1 MNMEIEHVFLN
12 IVIILAAARILGE
25 VFRRMKQPALV
36 GEILAGMILGPTLFG
51 ILQTDKSFDV
61 LSSIAVFFLMLLAGL
76 EMDLREIKKA
86 GKSAVAVSLIAFT
99 VPFLVG
105 SQVASL
111 FGLSTVESLFMG
123 LLLSITAVPVSAIVL
138 MEFGILK
145 SKIGNTVM
153 TAAVINDIL
162 ALVVLGVILQMS
174 ANVNSQLDLSTLGV
188 SVIKVVAFVAIMALL
203 SLIISKTSHLFPNKI
218 ELFFDKLQ
226 SREAVFGI
234 LLVLSITVSLFAQ
247 YNGLHFIIGT
257 FFAGLIFSKKLLPRK
272 QADRAYGIVSG
283 ITFGFFA
290 PLFFGFIGI
299 EFNAKSII
307 DYIPLFVALLAVA
320 ITTKIGGGFIGAKIS
335 KFSNND
341 SLAIGTLMN
350 GRGMI
355 ELAIAAIGLT
365 VGILNI
371 SLFSIAVAI
380 GFVTTILA
388 PLLAR
393 PFIIKAKL
401 SESGKVTE
409 RDTEKVRDSHI
420 VNPS

>member
-1 MNMEIEHVFLN
+1 MHILLN
-12 IVIILAAARILGE
+12 IIVILASARILGQ

-51 ILQTDKSFDV
+51 IIHTDESLNILGSV
-61 LSSIAVFFLMLLAGL
+61 AVFFLMIVAGL

-86 GKSAVAVSLIAFT
+86 SKSAVIISLIAFT
-99 VPFLVG
+99 VPFLTG

-111 FGLSTVESLFMG
+111 FGLSTVESIFMG
-123 LLLSITAVPVSAIVL
+123 LLLSITALPVSAIVL

-153 TAAVINDIL
+153 TAAVINDIIAL
-162 ALVVLGVILQMS
+162 AILVIIVPLS
-174 ANVNSQLDLSTLGV
+174 VNGDSHLDVTKIGV
-188 SVIKVVAFVAIMALL
+188 SAIKVGAFISVFFA
-203 SLIISKTSHLFPNKI
+203 SLIFGKKLFP
-218 ELFFDKLQ
+218 
-226 SREAVFGI
+226 
-234 LLVLSITVSLFAQ
+234 
-247 YNGLHFIIGT
+247 
-257 FFAGLIFSKKLLPRK
+257 KKESN
-272 QADRAYGIVSG
+272 RAYSIVSG
-283 ITFGFFA
+283 LTFGFFA

-299 EFNAKSII
+299 EFNVKSLL
-307 DYIPLFVALLAVA
+307 DFIPLFVALLAVA

-341 SLAIGTLMN
+341 SLAIGTMMN
-350 GRGMI
+350 GRGMM

-365 VGILNI
+365 AGILNTT
-371 SLFSIAVAI
+371 LFSIAVAI

-401 SESGKVTE
+401 RESSKITESG
-409 RDTEKVRDSHI
+409 TEKVSDKQM
-420 VNPS
+420 VNPL